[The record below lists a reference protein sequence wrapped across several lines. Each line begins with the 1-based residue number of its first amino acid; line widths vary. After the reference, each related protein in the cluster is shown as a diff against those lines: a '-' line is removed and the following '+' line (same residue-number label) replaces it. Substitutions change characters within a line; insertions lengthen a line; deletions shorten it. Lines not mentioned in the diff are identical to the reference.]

1 MSKVK
6 GFVPVVSMLSILVLA
21 GCNATNNAPI
31 ENADGTLSPGIAYG
45 GDAASSSS
53 SSDGWQPEIKQQ
65 NMPQSMQ
72 SESTKVAQNVQQA
85 ATQVTKK
92 VQAQTVQMDSVDIP
106 RGADNLPDYSQ
117 ITKGSYGGNV
127 YKVQKGDSLF
137 LIAYL
142 ANKDVSELAKLND
155 LQEPYTLKVGQLIK
169 LDSNVGQA
177 VAQRA
182 VSSTQA
188 AVASTAQTYRVKAG
202 DTLYSIARNNDR
214 NIQDIIQLNNLA
226 APYTLSVGQ
235 VLTLNKAVP
244 ATVKTAAVET
254 VKPTVTYTQGA
265 NGTKYG
271 SDGTIT
277 GPIKAAVG
285 SATTEST
292 RTESA
297 TTESATTVATQTP
310 VEVTPTIPQTSSSK
324 AVGGITW
331 QWPTKGKIIDG
342 FSSRDGGN
350 KGIDIAGSRGQAIY
364 AAAPGRVVY
373 AGNALRGY
381 GNLIIIKHNDS
392 YLSAYAHNEENLVKD
407 QEMVKAGQKIATMGS
422 SGTNEVKLHFE
433 IRYKGKSVDPLS
445 YLPTR

>member
-53 SSDGWQPEIKQQ
+53 SNDGWQPEIKQQ

-85 ATQVTKK
+85 ATQVTQK

-117 ITKGSYGGNV
+117 ITKGSYDGNV

-182 VSSTQA
+182 VSSAQA
-188 AVASTAQTYRVKAG
+188 EVASTAQTYRVKAG

-244 ATVKTAAVET
+244 AAVKTATVKT

-271 SDGTIT
+271 SDGTVT

-285 SATTEST
+285 SAT
-292 RTESA
+292 A
-297 TTESATTVATQTP
+297 ESATTVATQT
-310 VEVTPTIPQTSSSK
+310 VAKVTPTIPQTTSSK

-331 QWPTKGKIIDG
+331 QWPTKGKIIG
-342 FSSRDGGN
+342 EFSSRDGGN

-392 YLSAYAHNEENLVKD
+392 YLSAYAHNEKNLVKD

-422 SGTNEVKLHFE
+422 SGTNKVKLHFE